1 MNEMKR
7 KKGNEVIIIGQVS
20 TKEEVSEVRFI
31 AQIFEIEQRF
41 RYLARQQ
48 RKK

>member
-1 MNEMKR
+1 MLI
-7 KKGNEVIIIGQVS
+7 VGQVS
-20 TKEEVSEVRFI
+20 SEEERYEIQFV
-31 AQIFEIEQRF
+31 AQVFAIENRF